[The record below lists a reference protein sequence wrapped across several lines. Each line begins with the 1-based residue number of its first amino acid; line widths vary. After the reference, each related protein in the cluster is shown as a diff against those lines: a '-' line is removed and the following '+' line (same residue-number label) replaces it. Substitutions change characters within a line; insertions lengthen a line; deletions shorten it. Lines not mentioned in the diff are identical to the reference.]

1 MDFKKFIPHTAAV
14 AIFLTL
20 ASVYF
25 YPAYQGYS
33 LKQTDIMNFLG
44 MANEQITLREVAGE
58 ETAWTNSMF
67 GGMPTF
73 QINLFFSSNLLMH
86 VDNLIKMYLPRGVD
100 VAFLFGLCFYI
111 FLLCIKTNPWVAIV
125 GSLGFAFSTYLFI
138 YLEAGH
144 NSKVH
149 AVAWM
154 MPVLGAFYLIFN
166 RSKLYLG
173 ASLLA
178 CFLGIHLFTNHFQ
191 MTYYLLF
198 IIAFYLLYELVEHI
212 LSKQFKSLIKKSLIA
227 ALAVSLAILSNIDR
241 LWTTYEYSKSTIR
254 GKSELTINTNPN
266 QKADGLSNDY
276 ITQWSYGI
284 DETFSVLVPN
294 AKGGVSGAMLYPEF
308 MKSFQGKPSEKR
320 EADKILNKVDKNL
333 KNYVLQE
340 LQQGKTINSYWGN
353 MPFTSG
359 PFYVGA
365 SVFLLFILA
374 FLIWQNKLKWY
385 FLGAIIFGFVLSW
398 GKNFPSVT
406 NWFIDNFPMYNK
418 FRAVSSLL
426 FIPLVLIPFFAAM
439 SLQTL
444 FQNPE
449 ILEQKKK
456 QIYGVLG
463 ATIGLFLIVI
473 ISPETFVSFLS
484 DAEINQFKTN
494 IELKKIQQAL
504 VNYRISVF
512 KDDAIRSLVY
522 MALVAVAIY
531 LLMVKKINK
540 NIFIALIAVFI
551 LSDLWNI
558 NTRYLN
564 NEKEGREYKNWVKSD
579 KKMSPYNVSVA
590 DNSIYEMETQNP
602 LIQQTIQAEIG
613 KLGRLKSD
621 ERQKKEL
628 ALLNLNTNYR
638 VYKFTGNAFQE
649 SGTSFFHK
657 SIGGYHAAKL
667 KKYQELIIDYGIENQ
682 NKTLI
687 QALSTNNI
695 SMLQDLNLLNMLN
708 VKYFIY
714 NENQP
719 AFTNPYA
726 LGNAWFV
733 DTLQI
738 VQTADDEF
746 NTILQL
752 NTAKSAV
759 SAQKIYNQTT
769 IFNNEGTVELKKYHP
784 SHLTYEVNTNKKGF
798 VVFSEIYYNPGWNA
812 YVDGKISEHYKV
824 NYILRGMEVEAGKH
838 TIEFKFEPKSYTLSK
853 PISTASSLLIIVAL
867 LFFVYKEV
875 KPKQNEQ

>member
-365 SVFLLFILA
+365 SVFLLFIL
-374 FLIWQNKLKWY
+374 
-385 FLGAIIFGFVLSW
+385 LS
-398 GKNFPSVT
+398 FD
-406 NWFIDNFPMYNK
+406 I
-418 FRAVSSLL
+418 
-426 FIPLVLIPFFAAM
+426 
-439 SLQTL
+439 
-444 FQNPE
+444 
-449 ILEQKKK
+449 
-456 QIYGVLG
+456 
-463 ATIGLFLIVI
+463 
-473 ISPETFVSFLS
+473 
-484 DAEINQFKTN
+484 
-494 IELKKIQQAL
+494 
-504 VNYRISVF
+504 
-512 KDDAIRSLVY
+512 
-522 MALVAVAIY
+522 
-531 LLMVKKINK
+531 
-540 NIFIALIAVFI
+540 VFI
-551 LSDLWNI
+551 MD
-558 NTRYLN
+558 
-564 NEKEGREYKNWVKSD
+564 
-579 KKMSPYNVSVA
+579 M
-590 DNSIYEMETQNP
+590 
-602 LIQQTIQAEIG
+602 
-613 KLGRLKSD
+613 
-621 ERQKKEL
+621 
-628 ALLNLNTNYR
+628 
-638 VYKFTGNAFQE
+638 
-649 SGTSFFHK
+649 
-657 SIGGYHAAKL
+657 
-667 KKYQELIIDYGIENQ
+667 
-682 NKTLI
+682 
-687 QALSTNNI
+687 
-695 SMLQDLNLLNMLN
+695 
-708 VKYFIY
+708 
-714 NENQP
+714 
-719 AFTNPYA
+719 
-726 LGNAWFV
+726 
-733 DTLQI
+733 
-738 VQTADDEF
+738 
-746 NTILQL
+746 
-752 NTAKSAV
+752 
-759 SAQKIYNQTT
+759 TT
-769 IFNNEGTVELKKYHP
+769 TVLP
-784 SHLTYEVNTNKKGF
+784 
-798 VVFSEIYYNPGWNA
+798 
-812 YVDGKISEHYKV
+812 
-824 NYILRGMEVEAGKH
+824 
-838 TIEFKFEPKSYTLSK
+838 
-853 PISTASSLLIIVAL
+853 
-867 LFFVYKEV
+867 
-875 KPKQNEQ
+875 